1 MFTDVFRDASTAMSA
16 AASRA
21 SPAVSKPPAGVSG
34 ATNADASVP
43 HMSVP
48 PTLQRMNTDV
58 LKDVL

>member
-1 MFTDVFRDASTAMSA
+1 MSA